1 MAETDPKNPSR
12 DSVGDDYSRGANPDP
27 GGEVSTEG
35 SAVPP
40 YEGRGDA
47 PSGPESDSTARA
59 YGSKAAEHEPVQ
71 PGSDADQPDSAM
83 APDDVGE
90 SINRRGEDISAKDGK
105 EAGRHEEGEDS
116 SRETDRQ
123 VGSSDNRDQSAI

>member
-1 MAETDPKNPSR
+1 MAEEQPAKSDRIGNDFSQGNNP
-12 DSVGDDYSRGANPDP
+12 GP

-40 YEGRGDA
+40 YEGREDGGGEREPA
-47 PSGPESDSTARA
+47 STARA
-59 YGSKAAEHEPVQ
+59 YGSETPEHEPVQ

-83 APDDVGE
+83 APEGVGE
-90 SINRRGEDISAKDGK
+90 SMSRRGESISAKDGK
-105 EAGRHEEGEDS
+105 EAGRHDEGEDA

-123 VGSSDNRDQSAI
+123 VGSSDNRDQTGI